1 MGIDLGH
8 LAQTRGRRTAGWR
21 RALVATLTA
30 LALVTTFGCEA
41 RREHETSGAPAGEDS
56 TATSRRSANTPHRTP
71 ATGRKG
77 GGGSAA
83 SRSTTGATDAGTTK
97 ERSPSATL
105 PSGGNHVRLV
115 QRGCVQFEPQWTTI
129 HVGQTLT
136 WHSELAVPVTIHIAA
151 GAFEG
156 TEFIVRAGQSLTT
169 GPARAPGSFPISS
182 RPAACQG
189 APLGPRGSGPGVTV
203 EGTPGR

>member
-8 LAQTRGRRTAGWR
+8 LTRTRGLRTAGWR

-30 LALVTTFGCEA
+30 LALVTMFGCEA

-56 TATSRRSANTPHRTP
+56 AATSGTSAARPHRT
-71 ATGRKG
+71 ATTGRKG
-77 GGGSAA
+77 GGSAG
-83 SRSTTGATDAGTTK
+83 SRSTTGAANPGTSKEPSRSVAAPAG
-97 ERSPSATL
+97 A
-105 PSGGNHVRLV
+105 NHVRLL

-136 WHSELAVPVTIHIAA
+136 WHSELAGPVTIHVAA

-169 GPARAPGSFPISS
+169 GPARAPGSFSIWSG
-182 RPAACQG
+182 PAACQG
-189 APLGPRGSGPGVTV
+189 APLGPHGSGPGVTI